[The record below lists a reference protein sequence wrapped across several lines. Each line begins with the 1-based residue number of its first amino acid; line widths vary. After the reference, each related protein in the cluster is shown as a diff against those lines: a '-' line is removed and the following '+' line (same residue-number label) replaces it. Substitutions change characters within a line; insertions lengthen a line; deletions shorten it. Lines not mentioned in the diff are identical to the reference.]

1 MTAQDNVDSV
11 RAMIWQGDRIALIDQ
26 RRLPRA
32 ETWVDCAD
40 AAAVADAIRAM
51 VVRGAPA
58 IGIAAAYGLA
68 LAARRGDDLEAA
80 AAALGRARPTAI
92 NLHWAL
98 ERMGRVAAASTP
110 AERPERLAAEAEAI
124 HAEDLA
130 ANRALGA
137 LGARAIAGPT
147 GVLTHCNT
155 GALATG
161 GFGTALGVI
170 RAGWASGC
178 IDRVYVDETR
188 PWLQGARL
196 TAWELGREGIDCR
209 VIVDA
214 AAAALIASGRVGQVI
229 VGADRVAANGDVANK
244 IGTYGLAVLARRHG
258 VRFMVA
264 VPAST
269 IDPAT
274 ASGDAVPLENR
285 PEEEVLGWDGQSW
298 APDGARAWNPVFDVT
313 PAALVDRLVTEHGVV
328 ERPDAAGIARL
339 LAAREPVDRVE
350 DAS

>member
-1 MTAQDNVDSV
+1 MASGERVDSV
-11 RAMIWQGDRIALIDQ
+11 RAMAWHGDRLALIDQ
-26 RRLPRA
+26 RRLPRD
-32 ETWVDCAD
+32 EHWIDCAD
-40 AAAVADAIRAM
+40 ADAVADAIHAM

-68 LAARRGDDLEAA
+68 LAARRGDDLSAA
-80 AAALGRARPTAI
+80 AATLGQARPTAV
-92 NLHWAL
+92 NLHWAV
-98 ERMGRVAAASTP
+98 ERMARVAAATD
-110 AERPERLAAEAEAI
+110 AADRPVRLADEAAAI

-137 LGARAIAGPT
+137 FGAAALAGPG

-170 RAGWASGC
+170 RAGWASGR
-178 IDRVYVDETR
+178 IERVYVGETR

-196 TAWELGREGIDCR
+196 TAWELACEGIDAC
-209 VIVDA
+209 VIVDS
-214 AAAALIASGRVGQVI
+214 AAAALMASGRVSHVV

-244 IGTYGLAVLARRHG
+244 IGTYGLAVLARHHG

-264 VPAST
+264 VPCAT

-274 ASGDAVPLENR
+274 PDGHAIPIECR
-285 PEEEVLGWDGQSW
+285 PETEVIASAGQAV
-298 APDGARAWNPVFDVT
+298 APADARAWNPVFDVT
-313 PAALVDRLVTEHGVV
+313 PASMVDALVTEHGIL
-328 ERPDAAGIARL
+328 ERPDADAIARL
-339 LAAREPVDRVE
+339 LAAAEPVDSVQ